1 MFYQSPLRTIT
12 LIAALC
18 FLASYASFGSYF
30 AREIVIEIIILAIL
44 AISLDFCAGFGG
56 MVSLCHGA
64 MMGIAA
70 YFYGMMSVKLGW
82 GLTASA
88 GIGLAAA
95 VIFAGAVGWVTARIS
110 GIFFIMAT
118 LAFGQMAYT
127 IFFRWRWLGGD
138 DGMGGMRRFD
148 LSAWGVDLNDGLI
161 FTFWAL
167 GILLL
172 VYILSALLLRSGFG
186 RSLSGIHANEGRMQ
200 ALGINTATIRTQA
213 MAFSGLMAG
222 MAGILAAQHTF
233 YISPELLVW
242 TLSGEVLLVVILG
255 GIGTLVGPIIG
266 AILLV
271 LMKHSISAYTDYWHI
286 FVGLVL
292 IFAVLSG
299 GRGIFGQGEY
309 WWQKYMRGQHA

>member
-1 MFYQSPLRTIT
+1 MFYQTRLRLIT

-30 AREIVIEIIILAIL
+30 AREIVIEIIIIAIL

-95 VIFAGAVGWVTARIS
+95 VVFAGAVGWVTARIS

-127 IFFRWRWLGGD
+127 IVFRWRWLGGD

-148 LSAWGVDLNDGLI
+148 FSAFGINMNDGLV
-161 FTFWAL
+161 FAFWAL
-167 GILLL
+167 GVLLA
-172 VYILSALLLRSGFG
+172 VYTFSALLLRSGFG
-186 RSLSGIHANEGRMQ
+186 RTLAGIHANEERMQ
-200 ALGINTATIRTQA
+200 ALGINTAAIRTQA

-222 MAGILAAQHTF
+222 TAGILAAQHSF

-286 FVGLVL
+286 FVGVVL
-292 IFAVLSG
+292 IVAVLGG

-309 WWQKYMRGQHA
+309 WWQQWMRQRHA

>member
-1 MFYQSPLRTIT
+1 MFYQSRLRTIT

-70 YFYGMMSVKLGW
+70 YVYGMMSVKLGW
-82 GLTASA
+82 GLTPSA

-95 VIFAGAVGWVTARIS
+95 VIFAGCIGWVTARIS

-148 LSAWGVDLNDGLI
+148 FSALGVNMNDGLI
-161 FTFWAL
+161 FVFWGL
-167 GILLL
+167 GILLG
-172 VYILSALLLRSGFG
+172 VYGLSALLLRSGFG
-186 RSLSGIHANEGRMQ
+186 RSLSGIHANEERMQ
-200 ALGINTATIRTQA
+200 ALGINTATIRTQT

-222 MAGILAAQHTF
+222 MAGILAAQHSF

-292 IFAVLSG
+292 IFAVLGG
-299 GRGIFGQGEY
+299 GRGIFGQAEY
-309 WWQKYMRGQHA
+309 WWQKWIGARHA

>member
-95 VIFAGAVGWVTARIS
+95 VIFAGCVGWVTARIS

-148 LSAWGVDLNDGLI
+148 LTAWGVNLNDGLI

-186 RSLSGIHANEGRMQ
+186 RTLSGIHANEGRMQ
-200 ALGINTATIRTQA
+200 ALGINTASIRTQSHGIFGFNGRA
-213 MAFSGLMAG
+213 SRDFSGPTY
-222 MAGILAAQHTF
+222 ILHLARIARLDA
-233 YISPELLVW
+233 IGGGAIGGDSR
-242 TLSGEVLLVVILG
+242 

-299 GRGIFGQGEY
+299 GRGIFGESEY